1 MEKDS
6 EITGTAQAPSSFDF
20 KNLLSLSAARW
31 YWYLISLALF
41 IGLAAFYL
49 VRTAPV
55 YTRTTTILIKDD
67 EETSNP
73 LKKAMSS
80 GFNVFKTNNM
90 IQNEMLSLRSVSLMA
105 DVVKQLGIN
114 SGYYAKDGLRPVE
127 LYKNNPLSVTLID
140 SVAPM
145 VLFKFEADKQGRV
158 KLWGF
163 QKNNKDVSG
172 SAEGMVGQA
181 IQTPIGEVMF
191 SRTPWYSDEYL
202 GKAITYFHSAPMV
215 QAKQLVKEIRITLGD
230 EDANVI
236 NISYSNSSIQK
247 ADDLLTTLV
256 AEYNKRWITDKN
268 QVMLSTSRFINDRLG
283 VLEQELGEVDS
294 DISSYKSEN
303 LLPDLKATSEMYL
316 EQSSKNQ
323 AELLLINNQMYMA
336 RFLRKELAGNDIK
349 TPLPA
354 NSGIENAS
362 LEQQIQE
369 YNTMVLERNRLIA
382 SSSESNPLV
391 QDLGEALNTQHRNIL
406 VSLDNVITSL
416 NAQMRSLQGEI
427 STATGHLAASPNQAR
442 YLLSVERQQKVKE
455 SLYLF
460 LLERREENQLTQAFT
475 AYNTRIIDPP
485 FGEDTPTSPKTV
497 LILAGAFMM
506 GLLVPF
512 GLIWLLESLNTR
524 VRGKKDVE
532 SLSMPLMGE
541 IPAIRDEHHSEKP
554 VIKKKRENAGL
565 KDLLVAEGSRDV
577 VNEAFRVLRTNL
589 EFMSAKEKGC
599 KVVMITSFNPG
610 SGKSL
615 ITMNLAASLALKGK
629 KVLVIDGDLRRAS
642 ASAFIGNPH
651 RGIADYLS
659 ETVDDYKSV
668 IKPLPSVKGV
678 DVMPVGTMP
687 PNPSELLGQ
696 ERMAELVEQLKPLYD
711 YILLD
716 CPPIDIVADTAVIAK
731 LASRTI
737 FVIRAGLFERSLVP
751 ELEKLYHTDRFNN
764 MSLILNGVQTTSAR
778 YGSKYGYRYGYG
790 YGTYGNYGGYDTKQ

>member
-1 MEKDS
+1 MEKDA
-6 EITGTAQAPSSFDF
+6 EITGADQAKSSFDF
-20 KNLLSLSAARW
+20 KNLLSLSVARW
-31 YWYLISLALF
+31 WWYVISLVVML
-41 IGLAAFYL
+41 GLAAFYL

-90 IQNEMLSLRSVSLMA
+90 IQNEMLAMKSVSLMES
-105 DVVKQLGIN
+105 VVKQLGIN
-114 SGYYAKDGLRPVE
+114 SGYYAKNGLRPVE
-127 LYKNNPLSVTLID
+127 LYKQNPLSVTLID
-140 SVAPM
+140 SVAPSI
-145 VLFKFEADKQGRV
+145 LFKFEADKNGHV
-158 KLWGF
+158 KLWDF
-163 QKNNKDVSG
+163 KKDNKKISG
-172 SAEGMVGQA
+172 KAEGMVGQT
-181 IQTPIGEVMF
+181 IQTPVGKVMF
-191 SRTPWYSDEYL
+191 SCTPWYSDKYI
-202 GKAITYFHSAPMV
+202 GKTITYFHSSPIV
-215 QAKQLVKEIRITLGD
+215 QAKQLVKQIKVSLGE

-236 NISYSNSSIQK
+236 NISYSNSSIAK
-247 ADDLLTTLV
+247 ADDLLNTLV
-256 AEYNKRWITDKN
+256 AEYNKRWIADKN
-268 QVMLSTSRFINDRLG
+268 QVMMSTSNFINDRLN
-283 VLEQELGEVDS
+283 VLERELGEVDS

-323 AELLLINNQMYMA
+323 AEMLLTNNQLYMA
-336 RFLRKELAGNDIK
+336 NFLRQEMGKNGI
-349 TPLPA
+349 TVPLPA
-354 NSGIENAS
+354 NSGIDNSA

-382 SSSESNPLV
+382 ASSESNPLV
-391 QDLGEALNTQHRNIL
+391 QDLGEALNSQHKNIL
-406 VSLDNVITSL
+406 VSLDNVITAL
-416 NAQMRSLQGEI
+416 TKQLRSYQSEI

-485 FGEDTPTSPKTV
+485 FGEDYPTSPKTM
-497 LILAGAFMM
+497 LILFVAFMI

-512 GLIWLLESLNTR
+512 GIIWLRETMNTR

-532 SLSMPLMGE
+532 SLTMPLMGE
-541 IPAIRDEHHSEKP
+541 IPAIHDEHHKDKP
-554 VIKKKRENAGL
+554 VLKKKRENAGI
-565 KDLLVAEGSRDV
+565 KDLLVREGSRDI

-629 KVLVIDGDLRRAS
+629 RVLVVDADLRRAS
-642 ASAFIGNPH
+642 ASAFINNPH
-651 RGIADYLS
+651 RGLADYLS
-659 ETVDDYKSV
+659 ETIEDYREV
-668 IKPLPSVKGV
+668 IRPLPEVKGV

-696 ERMAELVEQLKPLYD
+696 ERMAEMIEKLQPDYD

-716 CPPIDIVADTAVIAK
+716 CPPIDIVADTAVISK
-731 LASRTI
+731 LATRTI
-737 FVIRAGLFERSLVP
+737 FVIRAGLFERALLP

-790 YGTYGNYGGYDTKQ
+790 YGNYGSYHTDK

>member
-1 MEKDS
+1 
-6 EITGTAQAPSSFDF
+6 
-20 KNLLSLSAARW
+20 
-31 YWYLISLALF
+31 
-41 IGLAAFYL
+41 
-49 VRTAPV
+49 
-55 YTRTTTILIKDD
+55 
-67 EETSNP
+67 
-73 LKKAMSS
+73 
-80 GFNVFKTNNM
+80 
-90 IQNEMLSLRSVSLMA
+90 
-105 DVVKQLGIN
+105 
-114 SGYYAKDGLRPVE
+114 
-127 LYKNNPLSVTLID
+127 
-140 SVAPM
+140 
-145 VLFKFEADKQGRV
+145 
-158 KLWGF
+158 
-163 QKNNKDVSG
+163 
-172 SAEGMVGQA
+172 
-181 IQTPIGEVMF
+181 
-191 SRTPWYSDEYL
+191 
-202 GKAITYFHSAPMV
+202 
-215 QAKQLVKEIRITLGD
+215 
-230 EDANVI
+230 
-236 NISYSNSSIQK
+236 
-247 ADDLLTTLV
+247 
-256 AEYNKRWITDKN
+256 
-268 QVMLSTSRFINDRLG
+268 
-283 VLEQELGEVDS
+283 
-294 DISSYKSEN
+294 
-303 LLPDLKATSEMYL
+303 
-316 EQSSKNQ
+316 
-323 AELLLINNQMYMA
+323 
-336 RFLRKELAGNDIK
+336 
-349 TPLPA
+349 
-354 NSGIENAS
+354 
-362 LEQQIQE
+362 
-369 YNTMVLERNRLIA
+369 
-382 SSSESNPLV
+382 
-391 QDLGEALNTQHRNIL
+391 
-406 VSLDNVITSL
+406 
-416 NAQMRSLQGEI
+416 
-427 STATGHLAASPNQAR
+427 
-442 YLLSVERQQKVKE
+442 
-455 SLYLF
+455 
-460 LLERREENQLTQAFT
+460 
-475 AYNTRIIDPP
+475 
-485 FGEDTPTSPKTV
+485 
-497 LILAGAFMM
+497 MM